1 MDALGDA
8 TRRAILERLLSGPMP
23 VGELAREFPI
33 SRPAISQHLRV
44 LKEAHLVVDRP
55 VGNRRLYAVDPV
67 GIDALRAYFDR
78 FWSQALAAFK
88 RVSEESAG
96 RQSH

>member
-67 GIDALRAYFDR
+67 GIDALSAYFDR

-88 RVSEESAG
+88 RVAEESAG